1 MFKKLY
7 KLESEYEKT
16 YMRSQVNMLV
26 VIGIVCLAYSLIAY
40 AFMADITWGFEH
52 HGHSIYKA
60 LAMVSAFGV
69 LYMCFGFRFVKR
81 EKQIRFFHAGTLLAA
96 LLYMLWADQA
106 IYYSMIEVRNV
117 NLLLWLMVMA
127 LIVSFINFRAHE
139 FLVFWLVNVIYA
151 VTLISATSHVS
162 MGRGTIIDTAVFSTT
177 LAVIYYGRYFTALA
191 SFRDKMAK
199 EEAEETRNLFAA
211 SMNHELRSPL
221 NSIIGNTQIL
231 LMNENILPETRENL
245 EYIYESSN
253 NMVQLVNDMLDFSRL
268 EAGEFKIIPAEF
280 SLLNLKKNMYN
291 MYTNAMEAKGLK
303 YRVHLEPGA
312 ELDLIGDF
320 RRVQQVLV
328 NLVSNSLKY
337 TPAGKVTVNIDARGG
352 LLTMQVQDTGSGM
365 GEDTIKDLFEPFKR
379 IDEERNRNIQG
390 TGLGMFVVKSLV
402 EQMNGTIEVTSV
414 LGEGSK
420 FLVKLPLTAVEGTG
434 HYVRATGAKAEPQVA
449 DKNLQE
455 DMDQEEEEQRDKDS
469 GYDFTGKKV
478 LSVDDTVMNNRIIQ
492 SLLQDTGAEVFCMMD
507 AERCLKYLEK
517 HTADLILL
525 DHLMPGM
532 DGLECLRR
540 IRTGSPE
547 TKDIPVIMVTG
558 NGGPQYEVM
567 YKENGANGYITK
579 PIMHDALLKVI
590 KENIG

>member
-69 LYMCFGFRFVKR
+69 LYMCFGFRVVKR

-106 IYYSMIEVRNV
+106 IYYSMIEVRSV

-151 VTLISATSHVS
+151 VALISTTSHVS

-177 LAVIYYGRYFTALA
+177 LAVIYYGRYFNALA

-337 TPAGKVTVNIDARGG
+337 TPAGKVTVNIDATGG

-434 HYVRATGAKAEPQVA
+434 HYVRANAAKAEPQMA

-455 DMDQEEEEQRDKDS
+455 DMDQEEEEQKDKDS

-558 NGGPQYEVM
+558 NGGPQYELM

-590 KENIG
+590 RENIG